1 MLATVRRTLR
11 PGRQAVAL
19 LALVLAACGDGAA
32 PTAPRP
38 TPGTPTTPTT
48 PSRTPVGA
56 VVLTPL
62 GPELLV
68 TGSRQIA
75 AEVRAADGTVLHDR
89 AVTWTSSAPEVAS
102 ISGDGVVWGARVGT
116 ATIRATVEGV
126 TSELVI
132 AVAPV
137 VATRLT
143 VRTPQLHTAPGT
155 LVMPDVTIQAA
166 DGRVLLDRPVTVT
179 IDDEAIV
186 RRDAEGRLV
195 AAAPGFTV
203 IRYAVDGLS
212 AQVGVF
218 VQPHPTTGR
227 WRLTAYDLVGSGT
240 RCTLE
245 GMILTVAGDGSATF
259 TPATSG
265 MRSECQIVPGGQP
278 PYATPT
284 PPDVNA
290 RVTVDGAA
298 VRVTTSDA
306 RWQLRGTMA
315 TNGRTISGEARVVD
329 DVQESGIAAIRS
341 GQFSLVRL
349 DD

>member
-11 PGRQAVAL
+11 SGRHVVAL
-19 LALVLAACGDGAA
+19 LALALAACGDGAA

-38 TPGTPTTPTT
+38 TPGTPTTP
-48 PSRTPVGA
+48 SRIPVGA
-56 VVLTPL
+56 VVLTPI

-75 AEVRAADGTVLHDR
+75 VEIRATNGTVLHDR
-89 AVTWTSSAPEVAS
+89 AITWTSSDPEVAT
-102 ISGDGVVWGARVGT
+102 ITGEGVVWGARVGT

-132 AVAPV
+132 SVAPV

-143 VRTPQLHTAPGT
+143 VRTPQLHTVPGT
-155 LVMPDVTIQAA
+155 LVTPDVMIQAA

-179 IDDEAIV
+179 IDDATIV
-186 RRDAEGRLV
+186 GRDAQGRLV
-195 AAAPGFTV
+195 AAAPGFTT

-218 VQPHPTTGR
+218 VQPHPTAGR
-227 WRLTAYDLVGSGT
+227 WRLTAWELVGAGT
-240 RCTLE
+240 RCVLE
-245 GMILTVAGDGSATF
+245 GMILTVARDGSAIF
-259 TPATSG
+259 APATSG
-265 MRSECQIVPGGQP
+265 MRSECQLLPGGQP

-290 RVTVDGAA
+290 RVTVDGAT

-315 TNGRTISGEARVVD
+315 TDGRTIGGEARVVD
-329 DVQESGIAAIRS
+329 DVWESGIAPIRT
-341 GQFSLVRL
+341 GHFSLQRL